1 MATWAPTYAPTTAIT
16 QAPTTE
22 AGATV
27 AFNANGSCTRHP
39 DILLRKKRAMGFG
52 GWKILLPVCPRCQA
66 DWEDERRLRLQQQQ
80 QQPAAAAAVIPPV
93 PPPPPT
99 VQRQRPWPP
108 PVQPLAETGA
118 LIDMRMSA
126 STGQVGL
133 ILATLQMYMGSAKVA
148 GAACEFLW
156 QMATLPQNVPILQQ
170 CGTAP
175 LA

>member
-52 GWKILLPVCPRCQA
+52 GWKILLLVCPRCQA

-80 QQPAAAAAVIPPV
+80 PPAAAVASAVPPV
-93 PPPPPT
+93 PPPP

-108 PVQPLAETGA
+108 PVQPLDETVA
-118 LIDMRMSA
+118 VINMRMAA
-126 STGQVGL
+126 STGQVGQ
-133 ILATLQMYMGSAKVA
+133 ILTTLQMFMGSAKVA
-148 GAACEFLW
+148 GAA
-156 QMATLPQNVPILQQ
+156 
-170 CGTAP
+170 
-175 LA
+175 